1 MLKKLFLVIN
11 FMFPVLVT
19 QCSPVS
25 SQAHNPLMDVKNY
38 KIYYGSINDSTIE
51 KLSSYDMVII
61 DSHEITKEQVS
72 ALKAKGTIVL
82 GYISIMEV
90 QMWDAEFMNNVR
102 ETDYLKVNGKKVY
115 IKEWD
120 TYLMDISNKH
130 YQQLLLNEVNAEL
143 IQKDF
148 DGTILDTVGDIDD
161 YYSKNE
167 KIAKPLRKGYV
178 RLLQIMNNKYNDFL
192 LLQNWGFKT
201 LDTTS
206 KDYVD
211 AIMWEDFNKKKL
223 LSSEWAQNWIKNLQT
238 TKKKKNI
245 AVFTVTPDS
254 NSASYSKKQGFI
266 PYQNKNSI
274 YDK

>member
-1 MLKKLFLVIN
+1 MIL
-11 FMFPVLVT
+11 VLVT

-25 SQAHNPLMDVKNY
+25 SQAHNPLLDVKSY
-38 KIYYGSINDSTIE
+38 KIYYGSINDSTID
-51 KLSSYDMVII
+51 KLSSYDMVVI
-61 DSHEITKEQVS
+61 DSHEITKDQVT
-72 ALKAKGTIVL
+72 ALKANGTIVL

-90 QMWDAEFMNNVR
+90 QLWDDEFLKNVR
-102 ETDYLKVNGKKVY
+102 ESDYLKVNGKKVY

-130 YQQLLLNEVNAEL
+130 YQQLLINEVNAEL

-161 YYSKNE
+161 YFSKNE
-167 KIAKPLRKGYV
+167 KIAKPLRKGYLI
-178 RLLQIMNNKYNDFL
+178 LLQIMNNKYKNLL
-192 LLQNWGFKT
+192 LLQNWGFNT

-211 AIMWEDFNKKKL
+211 AIMWEDFNQKKL
-223 LSSEWAQNWIKNLQT
+223 SSSKWAQNWITYFQT
-238 TKKKKNI
+238 IKKKKNM

-254 NSASYSKKQGFI
+254 ISSSYSKKLGFTT
-266 PYQNKNSI
+266 YQNKNSI